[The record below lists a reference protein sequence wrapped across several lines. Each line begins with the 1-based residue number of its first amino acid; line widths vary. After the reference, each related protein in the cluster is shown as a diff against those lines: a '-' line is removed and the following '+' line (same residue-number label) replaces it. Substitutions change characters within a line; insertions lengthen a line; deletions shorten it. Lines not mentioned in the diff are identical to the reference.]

1 MKLKKFAAIDI
12 GSNAI
17 RILIA
22 NIIQTKNDIVF
33 QKNSLI
39 RSPVRLGEDSFSLG
53 EISPKSL
60 NRFVKTMKAFK
71 LLMNIHGVSHYKAF
85 ATSALREANNSSHV
99 IKTVKKKA
107 GIKVEIID
115 GTKEAEIISNSKISE
130 FINTQKTFL
139 FVDVGGGSTEF
150 TFINE
155 GIHIVSKSF
164 KIGTVRLINN
174 LIDDR
179 VWIGIENWIKKNSMK
194 YEKITLMGSGGNIN
208 KLFKLS
214 NIKEGKPLSK
224 IHQPIA
230 DSEQLIEASDKL
242 SQYMTKQEIK
252 RWVWTITTNNNL
264 SEFTEINKPSI
275 SNFENLYFRVETQT
289 SAPIDDETS
298 IFFIKIDVLPLK
310 EVWSKHILDSINSM
324 SDNILNYKGL
334 VEVKD
339 FLNRMDL

>member
-22 NIIQTKNDIVF
+22 NIIETDHDVVF

-39 RSPVRLGEDSFSLG
+39 RSPVRLGEDSFTLG

-60 NRFVKTMKAFK
+60 KRFVKTMKAFK
-71 LLMNIHGVSHYKAF
+71 LLMNIHGVSNYKAY
-85 ATSALREANNSSHV
+85 ATSALREANNSSYV
-99 IKTVKKKA
+99 INMVKKKA

-115 GTKEAEIISNSKISE
+115 GIKEAEIISNNKISE

-150 TFINE
+150 TFISE
-155 GIHIVSKSF
+155 GIHVASKSF

-174 LIDDR
+174 LVDDR
-179 VWIGIENWIKKNSMK
+179 VWIGIENWIKKNSK
-194 YEKITLMGSGGNIN
+194 KFQKITLMGSGGNIN

-224 IHQPIA
+224 I
-230 DSEQLIEASDKL
+230 KL
-242 SQYMTKQEIK
+242 SQLFKLLE
-252 RWVWTITTNNNL
+252 
-264 SEFTEINKPSI
+264 E
-275 SNFENLYFRVETQT
+275 
-289 SAPIDDETS
+289 
-298 IFFIKIDVLPLK
+298 
-310 EVWSKHILDSINSM
+310 
-324 SDNILNYKGL
+324 LNYEERVLKFDLNPDRADVIVPAARIYLKALEWSGGQKIYVPRFGL
-334 VEVKD
+334 SDGMIKYMYKN
-339 FLNRMDL
+339 LNNRP

>member
-22 NIIQTKNDIVF
+22 NIIETDHDVVF

-39 RSPVRLGEDSFSLG
+39 RSPVRLGEDSFTLG

-60 NRFVKTMKAFK
+60 KRFVKTMKAFK
-71 LLMNIHGVSHYKAF
+71 LLMNIHGVSNYKAY
-85 ATSALREANNSSHV
+85 ATSALREANNSSYV
-99 IKTVKKKA
+99 INMVKKKA

-115 GTKEAEIISNSKISE
+115 GIKEAEIISNNKISE

-150 TFINE
+150 TFISE
-155 GIHIVSKSF
+155 GIHVASKSF

-174 LIDDR
+174 LVDDR
-179 VWIGIENWIKKNSMK
+179 VWIGIEKWIKKNSK
-194 YEKITLMGSGGNIN
+194 KFQKITLMGSGGNIN

-224 IHQPIA
+224 I
-230 DSEQLIEASDKL
+230 KL
-242 SQYMTKQEIK
+242 SQLFKLLE
-252 RWVWTITTNNNL
+252 
-264 SEFTEINKPSI
+264 E
-275 SNFENLYFRVETQT
+275 
-289 SAPIDDETS
+289 
-298 IFFIKIDVLPLK
+298 
-310 EVWSKHILDSINSM
+310 
-324 SDNILNYKGL
+324 LNYEERVLKFDLNPDRADVIVPAARIYLKALEWSGGQKIYVPRFGL
-334 VEVKD
+334 SDGMIKYMYKN
-339 FLNRMDL
+339 LNNRP

>member
-22 NIIQTKNDIVF
+22 NIIQTEQDVVF

-39 RSPVRLGEDSFSLG
+39 RSPVRLGEDSFTLG

-60 NRFVKTMKAFK
+60 KRFVKTMKAFK

-214 NIKEGKPLSK
+214 NIKDGKPLSK
-224 IHQPIA
+224 I
-230 DSEQLIEASDKL
+230 KL
-242 SQYMTKQEIK
+242 SQLFNQLEK
-252 RWVWTITTNNNL
+252 
-264 SEFTEINKPSI
+264 
-275 SNFENLYFRVETQT
+275 
-289 SAPIDDETS
+289 
-298 IFFIKIDVLPLK
+298 
-310 EVWSKHILDSINSM
+310 
-324 SDNILNYKGL
+324 LNYEERVLKFELNPDRADVIVPAAKIYLKALEWSGGQKIYVPRFGL
-334 VEVKD
+334 SDGMIKYMYKN
-339 FLNRMDL
+339 FASRN

>member
-22 NIIQTKNDIVF
+22 NIIQTEYDVVF

-39 RSPVRLGEDSFSLG
+39 RSPVRLGEDSFTLG
-53 EISPKSL
+53 EISPKNL
-60 NRFVKTMKAFK
+60 KRFVKTMKAFK

-107 GIKVEIID
+107 GIKIEIID
-115 GTKEAEIISNSKISE
+115 GIKEAEIISNSKISE

-155 GIHIVSKSF
+155 GNHIVSKSF

-179 VWIGIENWIKKNSMK
+179 VWVGIEKWIKKNSMK
-194 YEKITLMGSGGNIN
+194 YDKITLMGSGGNIN

-214 NIKEGKPLSK
+214 KIKEGKPLSK
-224 IHQPIA
+224 I
-230 DSEQLIEASDKL
+230 KL
-242 SQYMTKQEIK
+242 SQLFKQLEK
-252 RWVWTITTNNNL
+252 
-264 SEFTEINKPSI
+264 
-275 SNFENLYFRVETQT
+275 
-289 SAPIDDETS
+289 
-298 IFFIKIDVLPLK
+298 
-310 EVWSKHILDSINSM
+310 
-324 SDNILNYKGL
+324 LNYEHRILKFELNPDRADVIVPAARIYLKALEWSGGQKIYVPRFGL
-334 VEVKD
+334 SDGMIKYMYKN
-339 FLNRMDL
+339 FNNRPNRE